1 MGTGFLPFAF
11 TVIFFVVIQPFLDRK
26 LFISD
31 TADIFRNFPIVLG
44 GASLGVSSSPEYLE
58 FGLFWDH

>member
-11 TVIFFVVIQPFLDRK
+11 TVILFIVIQPFDRK

-31 TADIFRNFPIVLG
+31 TAEIFRNFPIVLG
-44 GASLGVSSSPEYLE
+44 VASLGVSSSPEYVE
-58 FGLFWDH
+58 IVLFWDH